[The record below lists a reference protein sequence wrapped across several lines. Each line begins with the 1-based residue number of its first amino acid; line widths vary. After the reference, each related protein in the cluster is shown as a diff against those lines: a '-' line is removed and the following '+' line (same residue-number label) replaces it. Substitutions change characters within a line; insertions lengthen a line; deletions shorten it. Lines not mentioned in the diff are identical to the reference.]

1 MLPTEALSRVGSS
14 AAIIGLGV
22 AARALGGVQREDGGA
37 LLRLIFNVTLPA
49 VLLTSF
55 ATLPIGSGAGS
66 AAVVAVAVAQATLLF
81 AASFAWDS
89 RPPRL
94 AALLA
99 GATQGVNLGLFAYP
113 LVVGVWGEAG
123 LQTVVLFDL
132 ANQGVLL
139 MACYVAF
146 FARAA
151 APGASAARAI
161 LRRLANPCFVALYGA
176 VLLRATGT
184 AVPAPLATLSA
195 SLAAANRPLALLALG
210 MLLDIRLPREQLASV
225 AAVLGLRLSVSL
237 ALAAAAAT
245 LLGGLLSSTALAVVC
260 VALTSPIAM
269 LTLSYAA
276 EFSCDVA
283 LAAML
288 VNTSNVVSF
297 AMLCAVLQIT
307 TVAPHVLAPAAAAG
321 SFVAAVI
328 AVLAS
333 ASAERQRA
341 SSTGTVAAA
350 RASGAMP
357 RGRMRKSLRH
367 CERMALPV
375 GLRVLGRGKALLAV
389 SRLLNERTHAP
400 PSLARGGT
408 ASTRQLGRSSDKG
421 ARASAAAASCATAAR
436 CAIIM

>member
-14 AAIIGLGV
+14 AAIILLGV

-66 AAVVAVAVAQATLLF
+66 AAVVAVSVAHAALLF
-81 AASFAWDS
+81 CASFAWES

-99 GATQGVNLGLFAYP
+99 GASQGVNLGLFAYP
-113 LVVGVWGEAG
+113 LVVGVWGEVG

-139 MACYVAF
+139 MACYLAF
-146 FARAA
+146 FTRAA
-151 APGASAARAI
+151 APGASATRAI
-161 LRRLANPCFVALYGA
+161 LQRLANPCFVALYGA
-176 VLLRATGT
+176 VLLRASGA
-184 AVPAPLATLSA
+184 AVPAPLAALSA

-210 MLLDIRLPREQLASV
+210 MLLDLRLPRQQLANV

-237 ALAAAAAT
+237 AVAAAAAT
-245 LLGGLLSSTALAVVC
+245 LLHGLLSPTALAVVC

-276 EFSCDVA
+276 EFDCDVS
-283 LAAML
+283 LAALL

-297 AMLCAVLQIT
+297 AMLCAVLQSSM
-307 TVAPHVLAPAAAAG
+307 VAPLALAPAAAAG
-321 SFVAAVI
+321 SFVAAVV

-333 ASAERQRA
+333 ASAQRQSA
-341 SSTGTVAAA
+341 STGTVASAQAGKAA
-350 RASGAMP
+350 PRLRALG
-357 RGRMRKSLRH
+357 GLRH
-367 CERMALPV
+367 CQRTGLSA
-375 GLRVLGRGKALLAV
+375 GLRPSKLVVRRQLSGHALRAQ
-389 SRLLNERTHAP
+389 
-400 PSLARGGT
+400 ARGAAFLAT
-408 ASTRQLGRSSDKG
+408 ATRLKRS
-421 ARASAAAASCATAAR
+421 ATRAAAASFASVTRRAFH
-436 CAIIM
+436 